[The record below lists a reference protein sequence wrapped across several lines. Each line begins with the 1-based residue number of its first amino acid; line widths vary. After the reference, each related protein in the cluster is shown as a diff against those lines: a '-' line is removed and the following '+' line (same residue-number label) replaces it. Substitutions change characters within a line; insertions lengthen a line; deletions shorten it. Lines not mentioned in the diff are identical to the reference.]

1 MNREEWVNKGFVDE
15 PVDKSIDLK
24 AAINELKKELAT
36 LEKGKNTETKNTI
49 SDTEKTSKNTT
60 TKTEPVKKLSFK
72 EQKEYAE
79 IEAIIAETEG
89 KLKVVQLQMSQN
101 ASDYGKLNELTKEET
116 ALQEKLDYLM
126 ERWAYLEE
134 LAENSK

>member
-1 MNREEWVNKGFVDE
+1 MAEVFHYDLFGKRDLKYDFLTNKSIKTIDYKELPNVAPNYFFVNKD
-15 PVDKSIDLK
+15 
-24 AAINELKKELAT
+24 
-36 LEKGKNTETKNTI
+36 
-49 SDTEKTSKNTT
+49 
-60 TKTEPVKKLSFK
+60 FK

-79 IEAIIAETEG
+79 IEAIIAEIEG

>member
-1 MNREEWVNKGFVDE
+1 MKE
-15 PVDKSIDLK
+15 
-24 AAINELKKELAT
+24 KELAT